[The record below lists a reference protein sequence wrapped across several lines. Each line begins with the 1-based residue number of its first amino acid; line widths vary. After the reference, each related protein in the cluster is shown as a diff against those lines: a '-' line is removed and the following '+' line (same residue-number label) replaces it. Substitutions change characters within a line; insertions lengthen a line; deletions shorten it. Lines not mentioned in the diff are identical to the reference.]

1 MNYKVFLQRL
11 PKTEDEAFLLNHDYI
26 KPFRIVCEE
35 SEVLDVAGHL
45 INTIPNKDSN
55 NIRGL
60 LEQCYCRSF
69 EEYDPFYEHSQ
80 GRRFIFCSESW
91 LPNAGGGQL
100 NFSLCPEL
108 SAPQETPNCPLAND
122 KRVVYQI
129 LMRRDMDDRAKAQSL
144 LTLLLDRQMT
154 MDDMD
159 YCAET
164 DAARLSSAASA
175 EFFDRTMNIIRELS
189 PEVHKTNIDQITL
202 PSIQDF
208 VDRYK

>member
-11 PKTEDEAFLLNHDYI
+11 PKTEDEAFLLNHGYI

-35 SEVLDVAGHL
+35 SEVSDVAGHL

-55 NIRGL
+55 IIRGL

-69 EEYDPFYEHSQ
+69 EEYDPFYEHSMV
-80 GRRFIFCSESW
+80 RRFIFCSESW

-108 SAPQETPNCPLAND
+108 SAPHEMANHHLAND
-122 KRVVYQI
+122 KHAVYEV
-129 LMRRDMDDRAKAQSL
+129 LLRRDMDDCAKAQSL
-144 LTLLLDRQMT
+144 LTLLLDRQMA

-159 YCAET
+159 YCEET
-164 DAARLSSAASA
+164 DTAKLSSAAYA
-175 EFFDRTMNIIRELS
+175 EFFDRTMDIIRELS
-189 PEVHKTNIDQITL
+189 PEVHEANIDQITL

-208 VDRYK
+208 IDRYK